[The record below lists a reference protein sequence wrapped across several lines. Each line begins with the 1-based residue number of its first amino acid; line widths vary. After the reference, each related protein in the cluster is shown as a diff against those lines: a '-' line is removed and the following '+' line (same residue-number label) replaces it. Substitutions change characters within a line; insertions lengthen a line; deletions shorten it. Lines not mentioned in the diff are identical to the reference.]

1 MFTFESLGINL
12 SYLVTIVLIIEFIK
26 RIDKKAKLKKVYVY
40 LPLIISAIMG
50 VATITPFLWK
60 EFLLSTLTY
69 TGIASY
75 GYDFVKN
82 SLNTLLHKD
91 KQ

>member
-12 SYLVTIVLIIEFIK
+12 SYLATIVLIIEFIK
-26 RIDKKAKLKKVYVY
+26 RIDKTAKLKKFYVY
-40 LPLIISAIMG
+40 LPLVISAIIG
-50 VATITPFLWK
+50 VAVLDPFQWK
-60 EFLLSTLTY
+60 AFLLSTLTY

-75 GYDFVKN
+75 GYDFVKG

-91 KQ
+91 ES